1 MACEMLD
8 RIVLVSNP
16 IHPEALDRLASEVE
30 VQAPHDAS
38 PQEVR
43 ALLPHV
49 HGIVLGFDLFM
60 GPAALDLAEKLEVIG
75 RHGVGLD
82 NVDVPAATERGIP
95 VTFTP
100 YGPTESTAEHALLL
114 MLATARRLPQLD
126 RAVRGGDFGLRARP
140 EAMGHELAGK
150 VLGVVGFGRIGR
162 RLAEMCR
169 AALQMPVCV
178 FDPFLSPEAV
188 ADWGGEWVEDLLELA
203 GRVDVLS
210 IHVPSIPETHHLVD
224 AEVLNALKPGSLL
237 INCSRGA
244 VVDEDALIQALRS
257 GHLAG
262 AGLDVYDPE
271 PPASGNPLLELDQVV
286 LTPHV
291 ASCTHE
297 GRLRMGLTVV
307 EDVLRALRG
316 ERPHYL
322 ANPEVWSQR
331 RRPNG

>member
-1 MACEMLD
+1 MLD
-8 RIVLVSNP
+8 KVVLVNNP
-16 IHPEALDRLASEVE
+16 IHPAALDRLASEVE
-30 VQAPHDAS
+30 VRAPYDAT
-38 PQEVR
+38 PEEAR
-43 ALLPHV
+43 ALLLHV
-49 HGIVLGFDLFM
+49 HGVVLGFDLFM
-60 GPAALDLAEKLEVIG
+60 GPAELDLAEKLEVIG

-82 NVDVPAATERGIP
+82 NVDVPAATERRIP

-126 RAVRGGDFGLRARP
+126 RAVRTGDFGLRARP
-140 EAMGHELAGK
+140 EAMGHELVGK

-178 FDPFLSPEAV
+178 FDPFLSPSAV
-188 ADWGGEWVEDLLELA
+188 TDWGGELVHDLVELA
-203 GRVDVLS
+203 SRVDVLS
-210 IHVPSIPETHHLVD
+210 IHVPLSPETHHLID

-237 INCSRGA
+237 INCSRGP
-244 VVDEDALIQALRS
+244 VVEEGALVRALRS

-271 PPASGNPLLELDQVV
+271 PPISENPLFEFDQVV

-307 EDVLRALRG
+307 EDVLRVLRG
-316 ERPHYL
+316 ERPDYL

-331 RRPNG
+331 RRPNR

>member
-1 MACEMLD
+1 MHD
-8 RIVLVSNP
+8 KVVLVNNP
-16 IHPEALDRLASEVE
+16 VHPAALERLVSEVE
-30 VQAPHDAS
+30 VRTPYDAAPE
-38 PQEVR
+38 EVR

-49 HGIVLGFDLFM
+49 HGIVLGFALFM
-60 GPAALDLAEKLEVIG
+60 GPAELDMAKNLEVIG

-114 MLATARRLPQLD
+114 MLATARRLPKLD
-126 RAVRGGDFGLRARP
+126 RAVRAGDFELRARP

-188 ADWGGEWVEDLLELA
+188 AEWGGECVRDLFELA
-203 GRVDVLS
+203 SRVDVLS
-210 IHVPSIPETHHLVD
+210 IHVPLVPETHHLVD
-224 AEVLNALKPGSLL
+224 AQVLDALKPGALL
-237 INCSRGA
+237 INCSRGP
-244 VVDEDALIQALRS
+244 VVDEEALIRALRS
-257 GHLAG
+257 GRVAG

-271 PPASGNPLLELDQVV
+271 PPTSGNPLFELDQVV

-297 GRLRMGLTVV
+297 GRQRMGLTVV
-307 EDVLRALRG
+307 EDVLRVLRG
-316 ERPHYL
+316 ERPDYL
-322 ANPEVWSQR
+322 ANPEVWPQR
-331 RRPNG
+331 RRTNG